1 MTFGVTPQGF
11 VRKSYADIL
20 QALEDR
26 AKLEEN
32 FGPEIDLSPYGEL
45 GIILQNVA
53 REFDEVWQGLEDTY
67 YSKFISQAEG
77 VQLDRIVAQGGL
89 SRIPARKSTV
99 TINVSGDPGAEV
111 SSGFIVQ
118 TPTGVQFEI
127 VEPGLVTNNPTGTDF
142 LFRSIDSGG
151 KTVVASGTITEIVT
165 QLPGINSVINSAPST
180 GGGPIESDAELR
192 QRYKDRG
199 ASGGSS
205 LPAIRESILNVSG
218 VSSVFVYENVK
229 STIDDG
235 RPPHS
240 VEIVVAGTPPLVS
253 GGDPEDLYRQNIA
266 EAIFHSKPAGIETF
280 AVDGPNKRTKAVTD
294 ANGQSH
300 TINWAVPSAKIVY
313 IAVKITKNSEW
324 VATNADIVRTRAI
337 QLVGGIDTVGSESIE
352 YPGLDLGIDVMAWQ
366 VIANFDG
373 IRGIDDVIVYLSF
386 SAFGAIPPDPTW
398 VSKLTIGPS
407 EYAQTL
413 TSNITVYYTP

>member
-1 MTFGVTPQGF
+1 MAFGVTPQGF
-11 VRKSYADIL
+11 IRKSYADIL
-20 QALEDR
+20 QSLEDR

-53 REFDEVWQGLEDTY
+53 REFDEVWQGLEETY
-67 YSKFISQAEG
+67 YSKFINQAEG

-99 TINVSGDPGAEV
+99 TLKVLGDLSAEV

-118 TPTGVQFEI
+118 TPTGIQFEVI
-127 VEPGLVTNNPTGTDF
+127 EPGLITNAAGTDF
-142 LFRSIDSGG
+142 SFRSIETGG
-151 KTVVASGTITEIVT
+151 KTVVAAGTITEIVT
-165 QLPGINSVINSAPST
+165 QLPGINSITNPAPST

-205 LPAIRESILNVSG
+205 LPAIRETILGVSG

-229 STIDDG
+229 STIDEG

-240 VEIVVAGTPPLVS
+240 IEIVVVGTPPLIS
-253 GGDPEDLYRQNIA
+253 GGDPEDLYRQSIA
-266 EAIFHSKPAGIETF
+266 EAIFNSKPAGIETF
-280 AVDGPNKRTKAVTD
+280 AVEGPNKRTKSVTD
-294 ANGQSH
+294 ANGQAH
-300 TINWAVPSAKIVY
+300 TMNWAVPSSKNVY

-337 QLVGGIDTVGSESIE
+337 QLVGGVDTIGGQSIE
-352 YPGLDLGIDVMAWQ
+352 YPGLDLGADVMAWQ
-366 VIANFDG
+366 IVANFDG
-373 IRGIDDVIVYLSF
+373 IKGIDDVIVYLSF
-386 SAFGAIPPDPTW
+386 NTFGTIPPDPTW
-398 VSKLTIGPS
+398 VSKLAIGPS
-407 EYAQTL
+407 EYAQTF

>member
-1 MTFGVTPQGF
+1 MAFGVTPQGF
-11 VRKSYADIL
+11 IRKSYADIL

-53 REFDEVWQGLEDTY
+53 REFDEVWQGLEETY
-67 YSKFISQAEG
+67 YSKFINQAEG

-99 TINVSGDPGAEV
+99 TLKILGDLSAEV

-118 TPTGVQFEI
+118 TPTGIQFEV
-127 VEPGLVTNNPTGTDF
+127 VEPGLITNAAGTDF
-142 LFRSIDSGG
+142 AFRSIETGG
-151 KTVVASGTITEIVT
+151 KTVVAAGTITEIVT
-165 QLPGINSVINSAPST
+165 QLPGINSVTNFAPST

-205 LPAIRESILNVSG
+205 LPAIRETILG
-218 VSSVFVYENVK
+218 VNGVTSVFVYENVK
-229 STIDDG
+229 STVDEG

-240 VEIVVAGTPPLVS
+240 IEIVVVGTPPLVS
-253 GGDPEDLYRQNIA
+253 GGDPEDLYRQSIA
-266 EAIFHSKPAGIETF
+266 EAIFNSKPAGIETF
-280 AVDGPNKRTKAVTD
+280 AVDGPNKRTKTVTD

-300 TINWAVPSAKIVY
+300 TMNWAIPSAKNVY
-313 IAVKITKNSEW
+313 VAVKITKNSEW
-324 VATNADIVRTRAI
+324 TATNADIVRTRVI
-337 QLVGGIDTVGSESIE
+337 QLVGGVDTIGSESIE
-352 YPGLDLGIDVMAWQ
+352 YPGLDLGADVVAWQ
-366 VIANFDG
+366 IVANFDG
-373 IRGIDDVIVYLSF
+373 IKGIDDIVVYLSF
-386 SAFGAIPPDPTW
+386 TAFGTIPPDPAW
-398 VSKLTIGPS
+398 ISKLAIGPS
-407 EYAQTL
+407 EYAQTF
-413 TSNITVYYTP
+413 TSNISVYYTP

>member
-1 MTFGVTPQGF
+1 MAFGVTPQGF

-53 REFDEVWQGLEDTY
+53 REFDEVWQGLEETY

-99 TINVSGDPGAEV
+99 TIKVSGDPGAEV

-127 VEPGLVTNNPTGTDF
+127 IEPGLVTNNPTGTDF
-142 LFRSIDSGG
+142 PFRSIDSGG
-151 KTVVASGTITEIVT
+151 KTVVAAGTITEIVT
-165 QLPGINSVINSAPST
+165 QLPGINSVTNSAPST

-205 LPAIRESILNVSG
+205 LPAIRETLLDVNG
-218 VSSVFVYENVK
+218 VTAVFVYENVK
-229 STIDDG
+229 STVDEG

-240 VEIVVAGTPPLVS
+240 IEIVVAGS
-253 GGDPEDLYRQNIA
+253 AINQDIG
-266 EAIFHSKPAGIETF
+266 EAIFRSKPAGIETF
-280 AVDGPNKRTKAVTD
+280 AADGPGKQFQDVTD
-294 ANGQSH
+294 ANGQVH
-300 TINWAVPSAKIVY
+300 TMYWAVPFAKQVFV
-313 IAVKITKNSEW
+313 AVKITKNSEW
-324 VATNADIVRTRAI
+324 SAANADVVKTRVV
-337 QLVGGIDTVGSESIE
+337 QLVGGVDTIGSESIE

-366 VIANFDG
+366 IIANFDG
-373 IRGIDDVIVYLSF
+373 IKGIEDIKVYLSF
-386 SAFGAIPPDPTW
+386 TAFGTIPPDPTW
-398 VSKLTIGPS
+398 VPKLVIDPTQ
-407 EYAQTL
+407 YAET
-413 TSNITVYYTP
+413 TTANVTVYYTP